1 MASLLHRSLPCSA
14 RLTTGLTRGLTIGLT
29 KGLTTEAAATTA
41 LIEDWTNRMK
51 QVSIHDTDTVS
62 ASTQQLLAMTIH
74 PLSLALDREAAAKQ
88 LSSSPCYEALRQL
101 PPSGSAVR
109 AGSHFT
115 LFPLRTPEPLL
126 AIDGYDTDWSPP
138 SPFVQR
144 MWAGGDI
151 QWMPHNPL
159 GHAMFVT
166 IAKDISNQAGVAVKE
181 LRSYVYLENKPEAAP
196 AAVNAKH
203 TLESDFQ
210 TTVLPTTASLFRFS
224 ALTFNS
230 HLIHYDHNY
239 ASIKEGYDG
248 CLVHGP
254 MTCSLLLDHF
264 RRNAPN
270 KTIRRFTYRAISAVF
285 VGRPLTLHGQ
295 WAVQPSDGKA
305 YCKLWATNEKGSIA
319 MKGTLEFE

>member
-1 MASLLHRSLPCSA
+1 
-14 RLTTGLTRGLTIGLT
+14 
-29 KGLTTEAAATTA
+29 
-41 LIEDWTNRMK
+41 MK

-159 GHAMFVT
+159 CVGETVTQTTRMQDAVLKPTGRGHAMFVT
-166 IAKDISNQAGVAVKE
+166 IAKDIPTRPEWPS
-181 LRSYVYLENKPEAAP
+181 RSCALMY
-196 AAVNAKH
+196 

>member
-1 MASLLHRSLPCSA
+1 
-14 RLTTGLTRGLTIGLT
+14 
-29 KGLTTEAAATTA
+29 
-41 LIEDWTNRMK
+41 MK

-159 GHAMFVT
+159 CVGETVTQTTRMQDAVLKPTGRGHAMFVT

-196 AAVNAKH
+196 AAVNAKRSIKN